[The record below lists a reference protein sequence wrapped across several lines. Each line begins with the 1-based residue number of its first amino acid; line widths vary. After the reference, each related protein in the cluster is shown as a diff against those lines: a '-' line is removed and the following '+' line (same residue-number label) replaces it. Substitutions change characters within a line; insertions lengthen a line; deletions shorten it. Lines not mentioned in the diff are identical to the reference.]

1 MHSTLFGVLLRRL
14 LPVSFL
20 TLLHR
25 KNSAEGNPN
34 MFLTE
39 ILFNPLVFCVLHI
52 AVCYPCIFWATDA
65 VPFFRTLQN
74 HPLPLAI
81 PYRREILISQTVSG
95 VLVSLTFALTIKKQ
109 LIDNKIVL
117 CASNMA
123 TSKHRLYLCRIY
135 EEEELWIVLILHH

>member
-1 MHSTLFGVLLRRL
+1 
-14 LPVSFL
+14 
-20 TLLHR
+20 
-25 KNSAEGNPN
+25 
-34 MFLTE
+34 MFLIE